1 MLHTRDIVSQFLCV
15 VIMMALHLNIAC
27 ADEKQRQTTTPTDA
41 TRNSPSK
48 ASEELAR
55 QFFLEGLK
63 ERDAGNLKKA
73 CEFFAGSYG
82 AHARRNAAFQLAN
95 CLEQE
100 GRTRGAQR
108 MFEIV
113 AGMAKREG
121 DPDAAAEALERAKA
135 LDARHST
142 IVIHVSPKAQDV
154 RHLSVFIDGNL
165 VRPADWNGTHNIV
178 DAGKHTITASA
189 PNHKPYSVDVVV
201 ENATRTRHVD
211 IPVLAKLYNVS
222 MPVESNPRVSRKA
235 TALEIG
241 LMVGSG
247 TVLFGGMV
255 ALGSYYKGYAPQSTY
270 NALEIVGVSAIS
282 AGVVGFAWATCSF
295 VMHKSA
301 RSAANLTPW
310 LTNTSTG
317 FILTQPF

>member
-1 MLHTRDIVSQFLCV
+1 MLHTRVLVSQFLCV
-15 VIMMALHLNIAC
+15 FIMIVLHLKVAC
-27 ADEKQRQTTTPTDA
+27 ADEKKRQTTTPSDA
-41 TRNSPSK
+41 TTNSQSK

-63 ERDAGNLKKA
+63 ERDAGNVKKA
-73 CEFFAGSYG
+73 CEYFAGSYG

-113 AGMAKREG
+113 AGMAKRDG

-135 LDARHST
+135 LETRHST
-142 IVIHVSPKAQDV
+142 IVIHVSPKAQEV
-154 RHLSVFIDGNL
+154 RHLSVFIDGDL

-178 DAGKHTITASA
+178 DTGKHAITASA
-189 PNHKPYSVDVVV
+189 PNHRPYTVDVVV

-222 MPVESNPRVSRKA
+222 MPVESNPRPSRKA
-235 TALEIG
+235 TSLEIG

-247 TVLFGGMV
+247 TVLFGGVV
-255 ALGSYYKGYAPQSTY
+255 ALGSYYNGYAPQSTN
-270 NALEIVGVSAIS
+270 NALEILGVSAIS
-282 AGVVGFAWATCSF
+282 AGVVGFAWATYSLF
-295 VMHKSA
+295 THKSA
-301 RSAANLTPW
+301 INAAILTPW
-310 LTNTSTG
+310 RTNTATG
-317 FILTQPF
+317 FLLTQPF